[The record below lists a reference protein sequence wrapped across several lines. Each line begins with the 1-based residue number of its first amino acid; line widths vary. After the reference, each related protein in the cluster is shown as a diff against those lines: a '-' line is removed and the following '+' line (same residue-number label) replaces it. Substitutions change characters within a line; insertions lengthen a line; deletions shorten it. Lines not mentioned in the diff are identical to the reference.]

1 MIYNKAISKQVAHF
15 LLDIKA
21 VILKPDE
28 PFTWASGWKSPIY
41 CDNRMLLSYPDIR
54 TEVKNLFTEVIKYN
68 FPQADLIVGVATA
81 GIAHA
86 ALIADK
92 LSLPMVYI
100 RSKPK
105 DHGTG
110 RLIEGN
116 VNGASF
122 PLVIEDLI
130 STGKSSIEAANHL
143 KPETKNSIYGHLSV
157 FDYGFQVAKDLA
169 DQNNIK
175 VYSLS
180 DYDTLIEVALEA
192 GYITLNQLESLNKWK
207 VNPSQWNP

>member
-1 MIYNKAISKQVAHF
+1 MIYNQAISKQVAHF

-68 FPQADLIVGVATA
+68 FPQADLIAGVATA

-143 KPETKNSIYGHLSV
+143 KPETKNSIYGLLSV

-192 GYITLNQLESLNKWK
+192 GYITPNQLESLNKWK